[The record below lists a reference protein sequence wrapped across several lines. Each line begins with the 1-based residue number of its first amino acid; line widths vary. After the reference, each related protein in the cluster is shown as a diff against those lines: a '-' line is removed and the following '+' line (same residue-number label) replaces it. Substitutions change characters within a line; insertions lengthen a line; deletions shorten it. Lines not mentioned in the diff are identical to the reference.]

1 MEEFFELVAEDW
13 VNLRPKETKAVWLLA
28 NTLFSTSEDIGVIG
42 RKINRVIDTH
52 LVL

>member
-28 NTLFSTSEDIGVIG
+28 NTLLFSTSEDMSVIG
-42 RKINRVIDTH
+42 R
-52 LVL
+52 